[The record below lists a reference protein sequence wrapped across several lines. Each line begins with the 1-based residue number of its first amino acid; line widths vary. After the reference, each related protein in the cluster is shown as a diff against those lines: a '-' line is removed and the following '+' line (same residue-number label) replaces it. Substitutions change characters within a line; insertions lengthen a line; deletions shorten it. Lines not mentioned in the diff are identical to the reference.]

1 MFVYSWFESLVSL
14 SLWLSLYQFSLNL
27 FSFYLPKQFQA
38 FRACVYVSNF
48 CFFFSPSLSENAVV
62 CWTLDMQNI
71 SVDCLHS
78 APHLPPPIPCISGIQ
93 IHSSKYMANTGQ
105 IAHDHLLF
113 ACLRLQLCVIH
124 CEHIPASFSDQKG
137 VFLSVFSSSRRIWRD
152 TWALQASPTKCTESL
167 WSGALSSPWWLW
179 VRRRILWMY
188 WFWSAF

>member
-1 MFVYSWFESLVSL
+1 MSH
-14 SLWLSLYQFSLNL
+14 
-27 FSFYLPKQFQA
+27 
-38 FRACVYVSNF
+38 F
-48 CFFFSPSLSENAVV
+48 CFFFLSLFIRKCCCMLNFGHAK
-62 CWTLDMQNI
+62 
-71 SVDCLHS
+71 
-78 APHLPPPIPCISGIQ
+78 HLCDVFILLPIFLPPIPCISGIQ

-124 CEHIPASFSDQKG
+124 CEQIPASFSDQKG

-179 VRRRILWMY
+179 VRKRILWMY